1 AAQSYYVTISGN
13 DGNLGTTQSNA
24 WRTIQKAA
32 SKATPGSTVY
42 IGPGTYYETVTIL
55 VQGNATSGPITFT
68 SLNPNIR
75 PIISGARATVASS
88 DGTLNL
94 IYMQNKSYLRFVNLE
109 LTNLT
114 KTECSGI
121 RIVGGGTQIEL
132 RNLLIHHIRG
142 GGETGG
148 AMAITVYNKDQTKS
162 RSGLIID
169 NCTLHDCQPAW
180 SEALTL
186 NGNVEQFQITNNR
199 VYNMNNIGIDFIGGE
214 IGMGALGARSG
225 RCANNTVWNIHS
237 VYDSSAAGIY
247 VDGGSNITVEMN
259 EVHHSDAGIE
269 IGAENKGRI
278 ASKMTVRKNYIHH
291 NDKVGLAFGGYD
303 QNRGRVINSL
313 FEANRLE
320 YNDAKSTGSGEIVV
334 SYASNNSVYLNIV
347 KPSTKNIILYAD
359 PSGGLKNVFDRQ
371 IYYPNGVKATQNA
384 AQSYYVTISGNDGN
398 LGTTQSNAWRSIQKA
413 ASQAIPGSTVY
424 IGPGTYYET
433 VTILVQGDATS
444 GPITFT
450 SLDPNIRPI
459 ISGARATVASS
470 DGTLNLIY
478 MENKSYLRFV
488 NLELTNLTNTECSG
502 IRIIGGGTQ
511 IELRN
516 LLIHR
521 IRGGGE
527 TGGAM
532 AITVYNKDQTK
543 SRSGLIIDS
552 CTLHDCQPAWSEA
565 LTLNGNVEQFQITNN
580 RVYNMNNIGI
590 DFIGMY

>member
-1 AAQSYYVTISGN
+1 MINESCRLTHSSSNKSDDGKNLTPTLQLLNVEKYRVQLNIAGFNPETITTKVEGRKVIVEAKQEDRQPNGDYTIRELRKTYELPEHVDTKRLASYVTPNNMLVIKVPIYNPETERRVAQVKNDNQSLTQFGQYRDPLFDYVGFLVGSDFQSRIVDKDAAQSYYVTISGN

-121 RIVGGGTQIEL
+121 RIVCFFLYIEEL

-199 VYNMNNIGIDFIGGE
+199 VYNMNNIGIDFI
-214 IGMGALGARSG
+214 
-225 RCANNTVWNIHS
+225 
-237 VYDSSAAGIY
+237 D
-247 VDGGSNITVEMN
+247 
-259 EVHHSDAGIE
+259 
-269 IGAENKGRI
+269 
-278 ASKMTVRKNYIHH
+278 
-291 NDKVGLAFGGYD
+291 
-303 QNRGRVINSL
+303 
-313 FEANRLE
+313 
-320 YNDAKSTGSGEIVV
+320 
-334 SYASNNSVYLNIV
+334 
-347 KPSTKNIILYAD
+347 
-359 PSGGLKNVFDRQ
+359 
-371 IYYPNGVKATQNA
+371 A

-459 ISGARATVASS
+459 ISGALATVASS

-516 LLIHR
+516 LLIHH
-521 IRGGGE
+521 IRGGGQ

>member
-1 AAQSYYVTISGN
+1 
-13 DGNLGTTQSNA
+13 
-24 WRTIQKAA
+24 
-32 SKATPGSTVY
+32 
-42 IGPGTYYETVTIL
+42 
-55 VQGNATSGPITFT
+55 
-68 SLNPNIR
+68 
-75 PIISGARATVASS
+75 
-88 DGTLNL
+88 
-94 IYMQNKSYLRFVNLE
+94 
-109 LTNLT
+109 
-114 KTECSGI
+114 
-121 RIVGGGTQIEL
+121 
-132 RNLLIHHIRG
+132 
-142 GGETGG
+142 
-148 AMAITVYNKDQTKS
+148 MAITVYNKDQTKS

-259 EVHHSDAGIE
+259 EVHHSDVGIE

-278 ASKMTVRKNYIHH
+278 ASQMIVRKNYIHD

-320 YNDAKSTGSGEIVV
+320 YNDVKRTGSGEIVV
-334 SYASNNSVYLNIV
+334 SYAFNNSVNSNIV
-347 KPSTKNIILYAD
+347 KPSTQNIILYAD
-359 PSGGLKNVFDRQ
+359 PSGSLNNVFDWQ
-371 IYYPNGVKATQNA
+371 IYYQKRVKAIENA

-398 LGTTQSNAWRSIQKA
+398 LGTTQSNAWRTIQKA
-413 ASQAIPGSTVY
+413 ASKATPGSTVY

-433 VTILVQGDATS
+433 VTILVQGNATS

-450 SLDPNIRPI
+450 SLNPNIRPI

-516 LLIHR
+516 LLIHH
-521 IRGGGE
+521 IRGGGQ

-590 DFIGMY
+590 DFI

>member
-1 AAQSYYVTISGN
+1 MALDAAQSYYVTISGN

-214 IGMGALGARSG
+214 SGMGALGARSG

-247 VDGGSNITVEMN
+247 VDGGSNITNIVFILFY
-259 EVHHSDAGIE
+259 S
-269 IGAENKGRI
+269 
-278 ASKMTVRKNYIHH
+278 
-291 NDKVGLAFGGYD
+291 
-303 QNRGRVINSL
+303 RGRVINSL

-320 YNDAKSTGSGEIVV
+320 YNDVKRTGSGEIVV
-334 SYASNNSVYLNIV
+334 SYAFNNSVNSNIV
-347 KPSTKNIILYAD
+347 KPSTQNIILYAD
-359 PSGGLKNVFDRQ
+359 PSGSLNNVFDWQ
-371 IYYPNGVKATQNA
+371 IYYQKRVKAIESNL
-384 AQSYYVTISGNDGN
+384 IFNWGNQQYKG
-398 LGTTQSNAWRSIQKA
+398 LSAFQ
-413 ASQAIPGSTVY
+413 
-424 IGPGTYYET
+424 
-433 VTILVQGDATS
+433 LATKQE
-444 GPITFT
+444 
-450 SLDPNIRPI
+450 LH
-459 ISGARATVASS
+459 ATV
-470 DGTLNLIY
+470 I
-478 MENKSYLRFV
+478 
-488 NLELTNLTNTECSG
+488 
-502 IRIIGGGTQ
+502 
-511 IELRN
+511 
-516 LLIHR
+516 
-521 IRGGGE
+521 
-527 TGGAM
+527 M
-532 AITVYNKDQTK
+532 AKRRRK
-543 SRSGLIIDS
+543 
-552 CTLHDCQPAWSEA
+552 
-565 LTLNGNVEQFQITNN
+565 
-580 RVYNMNNIGI
+580 
-590 DFIGMY
+590 